1 MPSPESL
8 AAFVDMVASGRH
20 VEAIEAWYHEDA
32 SMQENQRAPRVGR
45 DALVHHEAAVM
56 ARARSVITECLGA
69 PWSNGDEVVIH
80 WRFCFTWADGSQTR
94 IEELALQQWRGE
106 RIWRER
112 FFYDP
117 AQLKP
122 APGPARDPQT
132 G

>member
-8 AAFVDMVASGRH
+8 AAFVDMVVSGRH

-32 SMQENQRAPRVGR
+32 SMQENQRAPREGR
-45 DALVHHEAAVM
+45 DALVRHEAAVM
-56 ARARSVITECLGA
+56 ARARSVTSQCLAA
-69 PWSNGDEVVIH
+69 PWCNGDQVVIH
-80 WRFCFTWADGSQTR
+80 WRFCFTWADGSHTT
-94 IEELALQQWRGE
+94 IEELAPQQWRGE

-112 FFYDP
+112 FFHDP

-122 APGPARDPQT
+122 TPGLPGSPQT